1 MPNNLKI
8 NYSPIQNLIT
18 PHVAIIGIT
27 INGVS
32 IPSHVHIGII
42 INDCL
47 FGVNAI
53 MKPLSQAFPKRSNRQ
68 L

>member
-1 MPNNLKI
+1 MQK
-8 NYSPIQNLIT
+8 LIK
-18 PHVAIIGIT
+18 PHDAIIGIT

-32 IPSHVHIGII
+32 IPSHVHVGTI

-53 MKPLSQAFPKRSNRQ
+53 MEPLSQAFPKRSNCQ